1 MQPRGLLAAFDFQ
14 NLGPTGRKKFLG
26 WLDAGDPMR
35 LLCLIFF
42 HSHLSVCYNVRVSFS
57 TITYKR
63 AAGLGLMWQIQ
74 HWVLVEE
81 VDRPNPCGG
90 RLETRA
96 PLCQAS
102 ALLKRVV
109 NRPIFGRTECI
120 QRVLGRPGF
129 RAGWSEGK
137 CEETKRQDLPGHRKI
152 PLPFQIAVRSF
163 VGLNILRNDYLVS
176 SSVDRKQQLR

>member
-1 MQPRGLLAAFDFQ
+1 
-14 NLGPTGRKKFLG
+14 
-26 WLDAGDPMR
+26 
-35 LLCLIFF
+35 
-42 HSHLSVCYNVRVSFS
+42 
-57 TITYKR
+57 
-63 AAGLGLMWQIQ
+63 MWQIQ

-137 CEETKRQDLPGHRKI
+137 CEETKQQDLPGHRKI

-176 SSVDRKQQLR
+176 SSVDRKQQLRCEFAAEHHRCYRYLSASAIRLGEDRNALAPTPGSLNWRALRLLPVHQAQYALFHRFELK